1 MGQAASDL
9 STEEVDDSSQ
19 PTLGIANSV
28 RRRRTLPR
36 LEYIDRSDSREGVN
50 NEDDTQQRPD
60 GRSTGGGRYNLRVR
74 PNTTSDS
81 TAATLN
87 SNMSDRNN
95 SDPDNE
101 ETSPDAQDSSSQRRT
116 DTGDSVPIGVRRQGS
131 SILRVERATLRS
143 VLAVLTG
150 RFENDDDDSDES
162 DGRRHRGRRRFDGMR
177 MHNQDE
183 NEDGSSSGSAT
194 SDDEEWVRRIAGIS
208 RGASFTR
215 RRRRN
220 SSKGSRRMLRADS
233 DVIQLLNKSD
243 FSAMTRQSLGMS
255 PYPKQ
260 IPAES
265 TCPVIRSSNSKS
277 KLMSYVDKCRR
288 SVDMDESEED
298 VDVETINATM
308 DNSKEDNNTSGECS
322 TSSRSKRECSTSPSG
337 PKLDASKPSFRS
349 SITSVSECNRL
360 PTVSSWVSS
369 RELGNFA
376 RSPSSGSPFSHG
388 RQCFMMTKFL
398 PNKRRK
404 IATFNQ
410 KLFCGSYSN
419 DGNLF
424 LSACQDQNIRIFDT
438 SQAKFRHRRIIR
450 ARDVGWSVLD
460 TAISPD
466 NRHLIYS
473 SWCDYIYQVNLYG
486 PDGQMIRSDKLPG
499 VRNTSNDEDNTIADN
514 HQALNLAARDG
525 GDRFCIFSMRFS
537 QDGDEI
543 LCGAKDGYI
552 YVYDRGSNQRSLRVD
567 AHEDDVNAVAF
578 IDSATHIL
586 ASGGDDGIC
595 KIWDRR
601 ALRETD
607 PVPVGVLAGHI
618 DGITY
623 IDPKG
628 DGRHLITNRYSM
640 IYET

>member
-1 MGQAASDL
+1 MGQASSDL
-9 STEEVDDSSQ
+9 STEEVDDSAP
-19 PTLGIANSV
+19 PTLGIGSSL
-28 RRRRTLPR
+28 RRRRVLPR
-36 LEYIDRSDSREGVN
+36 LDSENRSESGEGLN
-50 NEDDTQQRPD
+50 NEEEHQQRPD

-74 PNTTSDS
+74 PTTTNDNT
-81 TAATLN
+81 A
-87 SNMSDRNN
+87 MSDRNN
-95 SDPDNE
+95 SEPEND
-101 ETSPDAQDSSSQRRT
+101 ETSPDAQESTSQRRSGT
-116 DTGDSVPIGVRRQGS
+116 SDGIQIGVRRQGS

-150 RFENDDDDSDES
+150 RYENEEEDSDES
-162 DGRRHRGRRRFDGMR
+162 EAPRGRGRRGLRRFDGMR
-177 MHNQDE
+177 MHNQNE
-183 NEDGSSSGSAT
+183 NDDGSSSGSAT
-194 SDDEEWVRRIAGIS
+194 SDDEEWVRRIAGLS

-215 RRRRN
+215 RRRN
-220 SSKGSRRMLRADS
+220 SSKTSRRTLRVDADMLQ
-233 DVIQLLNKSD
+233 VLHCSD
-243 FSAMTRQSLGMS
+243 FSALTRKSLGMS

-260 IPAES
+260 DCE
-265 TCPVIRSSNSKS
+265 VMNSKFS
-277 KLMSYVDKCRR
+277 NLDCKLASYMDKCRR
-288 SVDMDESEED
+288 SVE
-298 VDVETINATM
+298 
-308 DNSKEDNNTSGECS
+308 KEDSETNVDIETTDSSIVLYEKEENSESGECS
-322 TSSRSKRECSTSPSG
+322 KSSRNKRQCSASPC
-337 PKLDASKPSFRS
+337 DIKPNIPESSFRS
-349 SITSVSECNRL
+349 SITSISEFNRL

-376 RSPSSGSPFSHG
+376 RSYSSGSPFSHG
-388 RQCFMMTKFL
+388 RQCVMMTKFL

-410 KLFCGSYSN
+410 KLFCGTYSN

-424 LSACQDQNIRIFDT
+424 LSACQDQNIRIFDC
-438 SQAKFRHRRIIR
+438 SQGKFHHRRMIR
-450 ARDVGWSVLD
+450 ARNVGWSVLD
-460 TAISPD
+460 TSLSPD

-486 PDGQMIRSDKLPG
+486 PDGQMIRNDRLHANNDDG
-499 VRNTSNDEDNTIADN
+499 NTLEDN
-514 HQALNLAARDG
+514 HLALNLAARDG

-567 AHEDDVNAVAF
+567 AHDDDVNAVAF

-586 ASGGDDGIC
+586 ASGGDDGVC

-607 PVPVGVLAGHI
+607 PVPVGLLAGHI

-628 DGRHLITNRYSM
+628 DGRHLITNR
-640 IYET
+640 